1 MLKIN
6 LLILR
11 FIVIA
16 GISIQLTASTNVPTG
31 GTKTLD
37 NITTKT
43 GGGELIIANPQKI
56 SSVSFTA
63 GMLSIQTSNLGK
75 LNEVDFNRD
84 TGNSTPTSG
93 SNLPQVLETT
103 QTLTLAIVKK
113 NGWIP
118 TTAYKLDQNDI
129 VVDTS
134 YKIDSSHGPVE
145 APVGAVVYL
154 TDTLAPRV
162 GTKLTITSLLGTGD
176 LNIGKADFPIY
187 IEGAN
192 DPTGIRPS
200 PAQPSYPAKGQTG
213 SVEVLSALPAGNYT
227 VTDGTFIPSN
237 ASTNGAAGSITV
249 ESGAAL
255 DCATHQVKSAALP
268 SGQLTLRSG
277 GTIILGDGVFDK
289 AVVLN

>member
-154 TDTLAPRV
+154 TDTLASRV

-176 LNIGKADFPIY
+176 LNIG
-187 IEGAN
+187 
-192 DPTGIRPS
+192 
-200 PAQPSYPAKGQTG
+200 
-213 SVEVLSALPAGNYT
+213 
-227 VTDGTFIPSN
+227 
-237 ASTNGAAGSITV
+237 
-249 ESGAAL
+249 
-255 DCATHQVKSAALP
+255 
-268 SGQLTLRSG
+268 
-277 GTIILGDGVFDK
+277 
-289 AVVLN
+289 